1 MIYLDNAATTLMKP
15 QCVADAVR
23 DAIMT
28 MGNASRGAYESA
40 LASNRVLYETRELL
54 NEKFNGD
61 GPEYVAFTCNA
72 TESLNTTIRGLFGAG
87 DHVISTAMEHN
98 SVLRPLYYQEDAGME
113 LSFVMADK
121 TGNISLAEL
130 ENLIRPNTK
139 GVVCTHASN
148 LTGNMNDLFAI
159 GEICKKHN
167 ILFVVDASQTA
178 GVFPIDMQR
187 MNISALCMTGH
198 KGLLGP
204 QGTGAILVRKG
215 VNIRPFKVGGSG
227 IHSYERHHPTEMPT
241 ALEAGTGNV
250 HSLAGLRAA
259 LLYFKEQ
266 DVDALRNHEL
276 SLMRMFYEGI
286 KDIPDVKIY
295 GDFSKE
301 MRAPIVLMN
310 IGDYDSSAVSDEL
323 EQRFEIATRAGA
335 HCAPLMH
342 QCLGTMEQGAVR
354 FSFSHFNT
362 EEEVK
367 QAIEAVRILA
377 TEEE

>member
-1 MIYLDNAATTLMKP
+1 MIYLDNAATTLHKP
-15 QCVADAVR
+15 QVVADAVK

-40 LASNRVLYETRELL
+40 LASNRVLFDTRELL

-61 GPEYVAFTCNA
+61 GPEFVAFTSNA
-72 TESLNTTIRGLFGAG
+72 TESLNTTIRGLFGPG

-98 SVLRPLYYQEDAGME
+98 SVLRPLFYLEDAGME
-113 LSFVMADK
+113 LSFVMTDEK
-121 TGNISLAEL
+121 GNISLE
-130 ENLIRPNTK
+130 EMEGMIKDNTK
-139 GVVCTHASN
+139 GIVCTHASN
-148 LTGNMNDLFAI
+148 LTGNMNDLEAI
-159 GEICKKHN
+159 GQICKKHN

-178 GVFPIDMQR
+178 GVFPIDMKR

-204 QGTGAILVRKG
+204 QGTGAICVRKG

-227 IHSYERHHPTEMPT
+227 VHSYDRHHPTDMPT
-241 ALEAGTGNV
+241 ALEAGTANV

-266 DVDALRNHEL
+266 DLDALREYEL

-286 KDIPDVKIY
+286 KDIPDVKVY
-295 GDFSKE
+295 GDFSAA

-342 QCLGTMEQGAVR
+342 QCLGTVDQGAVR
-354 FSFSHFNT
+354 FSFSHFT
-362 EEEVK
+362 TKEEVLA
-367 QAIEAVRILA
+367 AIEAVKILA
-377 TEEE
+377 TEE